1 MKDLGCSY
9 TSGRHQSYSCQIRSN
24 GTWVSL
30 NLTVMRIYG
39 RQLSY
44 NVTVRVASALG
55 RPFEKVP
62 HTQKQFTVSAA
73 PFTAAPSQQSSVSEP
88 VASSVIVPTVV
99 LVSVV
104 VVIIVV
110 VSCNWRQ
117 RRIRKRQQLTATY
130 IYITHQEE
138 MEMPTVDGE

>member
-9 TSGRHQSYSCQIRSN
+9 TSGTHQSYSCQIRSN
-24 GTWVSL
+24 ETWVSL

-39 RQLSY
+39 RQMSY

-55 RPFEKVP
+55 RPSEKVP

-88 VASSVIVPTVV
+88 VASSVIVP
-99 LVSVV
+99 VV
-104 VVIIVV
+104 VVSLLLSITVLLYYI
-110 VSCNWRQ
+110 WRQ
-117 RRIRKRQQLTATY
+117 KRKQKYQLRLNICQAYTCSTS
-130 IYITHQEE
+130 
-138 MEMPTVDGE
+138 